1 MVGNGVTDW
10 TFDTTP
16 AFVQLAY
23 DEVLLEDSLYDRIQK
38 LGCNYGTNHPY
49 DGISTACKAA
59 LIDVMNKTNGINT
72 YNTYGICYG
81 KDPFPQLK
89 SSSHGV
95 SVVDGVDKVYKRHY
109 TAADYTPW
117 MFEGLKEANG
127 AIPPCI
133 YGTPVAEYF
142 NRVDI
147 RELLH
152 IPTYV
157 QAWELCTGNI
167 DYTTSPNAS
176 LWAYEALR
184 GKYRVLKYSGDVDG
198 SVPTLGTRGWINS
211 TDWAVTEAYRPYTLE
226 NQLIGYVEVREN
238 WFTFGS
244 IHGAG
249 HMAPQ
254 YKPPETYHLIFNWL
268 HQTPI

>member
-1 MVGNGVTDW
+1 M
-10 TFDTTP
+10 
-16 AFVQLAY
+16 
-23 DEVLLEDSLYDRIQK
+23 
-38 LGCNYGTNHPY
+38 
-49 DGISTACKAA
+49 
-59 LIDVMNKTNGINT
+59 
-72 YNTYGICYG
+72 
-81 KDPFPQLK
+81 
-89 SSSHGV
+89 
-95 SVVDGVDKVYKRHY
+95 SVVDGVDKVYKKHY
-109 TAADYTPW
+109 TAADMSPW
-117 MFEGLKEANG
+117 MFAGLEEANGESNG

-142 NRVDI
+142 NRADI
-147 RELLH
+147 RDLLH

-157 QAWELCTGNI
+157 QAWELCTSNI
-167 DYTTSPNAS
+167 NYTTSPNAS

-198 SVPTLGTRGWINS
+198 SVPTLGTRAWINS
-211 TDWAVTEAYRPYTLE
+211 TDWKVSEAYRAYKME
-226 NQLIGYVEVREN
+226 NQIAGYVEVRED

-254 YKPPETYHLIFNWL
+254 YKPPETYHLVFNWL